1 MAKLSVEM
9 ASENFNIKSLIILL
23 IDKEL
28 DIQKG
33 GPGSLSGFGCRESD
47 GLTTFHCF
55 SLVIN

>member
-33 GPGSLSGFGCRESD
+33 AQVAYLASGAENQTD
-47 GLTTFHCF
+47 
-55 SLVIN
+55 